1 MKSHVLKLTS
11 AIAVDG
17 EIIRAGSLVE
27 LSEPEAK
34 NLLGRGKAVLATAAD
49 GYHAAD
55 EDEGNE
61 TSGVDLSKLNKTKLQ
76 EIATGHGIEFEE
88 TTTKAQLIAAIE
100 AKEADAE

>member
-1 MKSHVLKLTS
+1 MKSYVLKLTS

-49 GYHAAD
+49 GYHGAD
-55 EDEGNE
+55 DGEDE
-61 TSGVDLSKLNKTKLQ
+61 TSGVDLSKLNKAQLQ
-76 EIATGHGIEFEE
+76 EIAKGHGIEFEDS
-88 TTTKAQLIAAIE
+88 TTKAQLVAAIE